1 MWITKSER
9 DFLSA
14 QIYLILPLPPPSH
27 SVFGKL
33 SILSFFWPASLT
45 AIGLEVAL
53 MLVALCDLVFQ
64 FGAGV
69 QASEEV
75 KMDVK
80 AVETGGQ
87 VSRTRNIW
95 ETMSTILINYYAG
108 ATSAAGDVRTFFSL
122 SFSLSLFLF
131 SFYFLHF
138 RGNPVWDMRNG
149 QSPDRACPIMAGPV
163 CGCCHLLN
171 SSLWKTYMCTNPH
184 LPFAYIPIFRAP
196 MLNGCFSSVSLSLG
210 PY

>member
-14 QIYLILPLPPPSH
+14 QIYLILPLPPPPSH

-53 MLVALCDLVFQ
+53 MLVALCDIVFQ
-64 FGAGV
+64 FGGGV

-122 SFSLSLFLF
+122 SFSLSLFL
-131 SFYFLHF
+131 SF
-138 RGNPVWDMRNG
+138 
-149 QSPDRACPIMAGPV
+149 
-163 CGCCHLLN
+163 
-171 SSLWKTYMCTNPH
+171 
-184 LPFAYIPIFRAP
+184 
-196 MLNGCFSSVSLSLG
+196 SLSFFFLFFAFPG
-210 PY
+210 KSCVGYA